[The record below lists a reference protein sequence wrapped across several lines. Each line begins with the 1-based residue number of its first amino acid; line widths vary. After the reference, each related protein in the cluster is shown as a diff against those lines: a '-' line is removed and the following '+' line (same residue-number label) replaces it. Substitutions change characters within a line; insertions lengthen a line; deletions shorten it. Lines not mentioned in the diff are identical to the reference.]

1 MDKFYAVPKYSSYM
15 GPSTA
20 AKRHIPALE
29 APQEWQQMELHS
41 PSMLGIRYVMCV
53 QVNAELIVTFEGTT
67 EFGNP
72 FMARQ
77 SYLPTEIHWGHKF
90 VPILSKPPP
99 GQTRY
104 QVDIS
109 RQASGCSMALFLGHV
124 CLSIKVQTSR
134 LARLCAKWT

>member
-1 MDKFYAVPKYSSYM
+1 M
-15 GPSTA
+15 
-20 AKRHIPALE
+20 
-29 APQEWQQMELHS
+29 
-41 PSMLGIRYVMCV
+41 

-90 VPILSKPPP
+90 VSILQKPPP

-104 QVDIS
+104 HVDIS
-109 RQASGCSMALFLGHV
+109 KQVTQLSWHPSKSLLHNTYASHKGATELRDPS
-124 CLSIKVQTSR
+124 
-134 LARLCAKWT
+134 W

>member
-1 MDKFYAVPKYSSYM
+1 
-15 GPSTA
+15 
-20 AKRHIPALE
+20 
-29 APQEWQQMELHS
+29 
-41 PSMLGIRYVMCV
+41 MCNA

-90 VPILSKPPP
+90 VPILAKPPP

-104 QVDIS
+104 HVDIS
-109 RQASGCSMALFLGHV
+109 RQTPSSFNAFSAP
-124 CLSIKVQTSR
+124 
-134 LARLCAKWT
+134 A

>member
-1 MDKFYAVPKYSSYM
+1 MCHM
-15 GPSTA
+15 CHMCQ
-20 AKRHIPALE
+20 R
-29 APQEWQQMELHS
+29 
-41 PSMLGIRYVMCV
+41 IRAEPCHA

-109 RQASGCSMALFLGHV
+109 RQAPSYSQAFLEGQV
-124 CLSIKVQTSR
+124 
-134 LARLCAKWT
+134 